1 MSEALPWH
9 HVVRDEDRRGDV
21 LRAPRPLHR
30 GGREGGTRP
39 ERRRWTAR
47 LPQPSVA
54 PLVPASPPRRP
65 GARRPCVRRRVG
77 RGARLRP
84 RRARLAALH
93 AVAEEAG
100 ATPNQV
106 VIAWLLAHD
115 VVPVVGVSSLAPL
128 EETLA
133 ARDLKL
139 DEPAVRRL
147 DGVTGL

>member
-1 MSEALPWH
+1 
-9 HVVRDEDRRGDV
+9 
-21 LRAPRPLHR
+21 
-30 GGREGGTRP
+30 
-39 ERRRWTAR
+39 
-47 LPQPSVA
+47 
-54 PLVPASPPRRP
+54 
-65 GARRPCVRRRVG
+65 
-77 RGARLRP
+77 
-84 RRARLAALH
+84 ARLAALH

-115 VVPVVGVSSLAPL
+115 VVPVVGVSSLAQL